1 MKNIK
6 KTIILI
12 LALCSFT
19 GAFSQTKT
27 IIRGKVID
35 QKDKSAVIGATVV
48 ESDKQNRVVNGS
60 VTDIDGN
67 FVYQMKNP
75 ANSMKVTVIG
85 YQSKVFKPNPLKAV
99 VIELVSSDIEL
110 DQVVITGKARSD
122 NSLTNIDDRDNASSR
137 VKVDLMDMKDGGITS
152 AADALQ
158 GKVAGLDI
166 ISASGDPGSGSQIVI
181 RGLSSIG
188 NNKPLIV
195 IDGITQDNV
204 PSSFDLSSSDAQD
217 IGNMINIALQDIKSI
232 EVLKDAASTAVYGSK
247 GADGVLLIETNRGKM
262 GKVQFDYT
270 YKNSVNFQPRA
281 IPMLNGDEYVT
292 LQLEEWHNSRG
303 VFDLPREIAYD
314 KDYPDFYN
322 YSANT
327 DWLGAITQNSVTNDH
342 YFKISGGGEKTRYFT
357 SFSYVDEG
365 GTTINTGKKSF
376 STRVNLDYF
385 LSKKLTFTVQFNYS
399 NNKRDGN
406 ISINDRN
413 IRQMAYIK
421 APNMSIMEHDADG
434 NLTGE
439 YFTRNFDKTGNYQ
452 GSGYDYYNPV
462 AVAKLGKSDESQNAL
477 ENSFK
482 LKYTLKDWLIF
493 KETASFQY
501 SGQKSNSF
509 LPYNA
514 VGSNWYDWTVNKAE
528 EGNSLYSSFKTE
540 SQLVFYV
547 PFKTKDHELTG
558 ATSWSTTQS
567 TDDGVNIQSN
577 RNPSINLQDP
587 AVGAQINWI
596 SSSLVEKSDV
606 GALLNLNYKYKDR
619 YMVQA
624 TARADG
630 NSAFGSAN
638 RWGLFKG
645 IGVAWRFSS
654 EKIFENSKNWLSES
668 KLRASWGTSGRPPS
682 DEWPHPKYPRFAIY
696 KTTNPG
702 SYIQN
707 PAVVPTSIQLDNLK
721 WENIMS
727 TDVGLE
733 LNLFKERFYIEGDI
747 YNKLT
752 TDLLFSD
759 YRIPYSSGFDKLVY
773 LNGGELSNKGWELM
787 TNGKIIRTK
796 DLVLSVDF
804 NISQNVNAFTKLPEN
819 FNNEASTSIGNG
831 VFPRRIVEGEP
842 IGSFFGFRY
851 KGVYASD
858 ADAVASDAAG
868 TTLYDGDHN
877 PVPMTFNGVY
887 TFKGGDSKYEDI
899 NHDGKIDLNDV
910 LYIGDS
916 NPDFIGGFGTSLR
929 YKQFDISFQFHY
941 RVGFDIINMTALQTE
956 GMGSTYNFKVGNT
969 NYVDNGRNNQS
980 KAVLN
985 RWRVQGQNEVG
996 MLPRAYMDS
1005 PANLLGSD
1013 RFVERGDFMRLNNVN
1028 LKYQLSPAM
1037 CTKLNLQSASVSL
1050 SARKLYTLT
1059 NYSGQDPEVSQ
1070 DASDPFWIGADNANT
1085 PPPKMVTLSF
1095 SVGF

>member
-1 MKNIK
+1 MKKLK

-27 IIRGKVID
+27 TIRGKVID
-35 QKDKSAVIGATVV
+35 QKDKSAVIGATIV
-48 ESDKQNRVVNGS
+48 ESDKENRVINGA

-75 ANSMKVTVIG
+75 DNSMKVTVIG
-85 YQSKVFKPNPLKAV
+85 YQTKDFKPNPLKAV

-110 DQVVITGKARSD
+110 DQITITAKSVSD
-122 NSLTNIDDRDNASSR
+122 NSLTNIPDRDRAGSST
-137 VKVDLMDMKDGGITS
+137 KVDLMEMKDGGITS

-204 PSSFDLSSSDAQD
+204 PSNFDLSSSDSED
-217 IGNMINIALQDIKSI
+217 ISNMINIALQDIKSI

-314 KDYPDFYN
+314 KDYADFYN

-342 YFKISGGGEKTRYFT
+342 YFKISGGGEKTRYST

-365 GTTINTGKKSF
+365 GTTINTGSQRF
-376 STRVNLDYF
+376 STRVNLDYY
-385 LSKKLTFTVQFNYS
+385 LSKKLLFTIQFNYS
-399 NNKRDGN
+399 NNKTDGN
-406 ISINDRN
+406 IEINKRN
-413 IRQMAYIK
+413 IRQMAYLK
-421 APNMSIMEHDADG
+421 APNMSIWERDADG
-434 NLTGE
+434 KLTGE
-439 YFTRNFDKTGNYQ
+439 YFTRNFEKTDNYQ
-452 GSGYDYYNPV
+452 GNGYDYFNPV
-462 AVAKLGKSDESQNAL
+462 AVANLGKSDEAENAL

-482 LKYTLKDWLIF
+482 LKYTIKDWLIF
-493 KETASFQY
+493 KETVSFQY
-501 SGQKSNSF
+501 SGKKSNSF

-514 VGSNWYDWTVNKAE
+514 IGSNWYEWTVNKAE
-528 EGNSLYSSFKTE
+528 EANSLYSSFKTE

-547 PFKTKDHELTG
+547 PFATKDHELTG
-558 ATSWSTTQS
+558 ATSWSTAQS
-567 TDDGVNIQSN
+567 TLDEVNIQSN
-577 RNPSINLQDP
+577 RNPSIDLQDP
-587 AVGAQINWI
+587 SIGAHINYTG
-596 SSSLVEKSDV
+596 SNLLEKSDV

-619 YMVQA
+619 YMLQG
-624 TARADG
+624 TLRADG
-630 NSAFGSAN
+630 NSSFGASN
-638 RWGLFKG
+638 RWGTFKG
-645 IGVAWRFSS
+645 VAAAWRFSS
-654 EKIFENSKNWLSES
+654 EPLLENCQNWLSES
-668 KLRASWGTSGRPPS
+668 KLRASWGTSGRAPG
-682 DEWPHPKYPRFAIY
+682 DWPRYPRFAIY
-696 KTTNPG
+696 QTTSTG
-702 SYIQN
+702 SYINN

-733 LNLFKERFYIEGDI
+733 LNLFHDRLFLEGDI

-752 TDLLFSD
+752 SDLLFRN
-759 YRIPYSSGFDKLVY
+759 YKIPVSSGFNELVY
-773 LNGGELSNKGWELM
+773 LNGGELSNKGWEFM
-787 TNGKIIRTK
+787 MNGKVIRTK
-796 DLVLSVDF
+796 NMMLSVDF
-804 NISQNVNAFTKLPEN
+804 NISQNVNSFTKLPEN
-819 FNNEASTSIGNG
+819 FNSEKATDIGNG
-831 VFPRRIVEGEP
+831 QYPMRLVAGEP

-851 KGVYASD
+851 QGVWASDEDAVATDANGNKLYDGEHNPIPMKFKGVY
-858 ADAVASDAAG
+858 
-868 TTLYDGDHN
+868 
-877 PVPMTFNGVY
+877 P
-887 TFKGGDSKYEDI
+887 FKGGDAKYEDI
-899 NHDGKIDLNDV
+899 NHDGRIDLNDV
-910 LYIGDS
+910 VYIGDS
-916 NPDFIGGFGTSLR
+916 NPDFTGGFGASLK
-929 YKQFDISFQFHY
+929 YKQFDVSFQFHY

-956 GMGSTYNFKVGNT
+956 GTGSTYDFRIGDT
-969 NYVDNGRNNQS
+969 RYVDNGKNNQS

-985 RWRVQGQNEVG
+985 RWRVQGQSEQG
-996 MLPRAYMDS
+996 LLPRAYMGN

-1013 RFVERGDFMRLNNVN
+1013 RFVEKGDFMRLNNVS
-1028 LKYQLSPAM
+1028 LKYQLSQAL
-1037 CTKLNLQSASVSL
+1037 CNKLNLQSASLAL
-1050 SARKLYTLT
+1050 SARKLYTFT
-1059 NYSGQDPEVSQ
+1059 NYSGQDPEVGQ

>member
-1 MKNIK
+1 MKKIK

-19 GAFSQTKT
+19 GVFSQTKT
-27 IIRGKVID
+27 TIRGKVID
-35 QKDKSAVIGATVV
+35 QKDKSAVIGATIV
-48 ESDKQNRVVNGS
+48 ESDKENRVVNGS
-60 VTDIDGN
+60 ITDIDGN

-75 ANSMKVTVIG
+75 DNVMKVTVIG
-85 YQSKVFKPNPLKAV
+85 YQTKVFKPNPLKPV

-110 DQVVITGKARSD
+110 DQVTITAKAKSD
-122 NSLTNIDDRDNASSR
+122 NSLTNISDRDRASSST
-137 VKVDLMDMKDGGITS
+137 KVDLMDMKDGGITS

-166 ISASGDPGSGSQIVI
+166 ISQSGDPGSGSQIVI

-204 PSSFDLSSSDAQD
+204 PSSFDLSSADSQD
-217 IGNMINIALQDIKSI
+217 ISNMINIAVQDIRSI
-232 EVLKDAASTAVYGSK
+232 EILKDAASTAVYGSK

-292 LQLEEWHNSRG
+292 LQLEQWHNSKG

-357 SFSYVDEG
+357 SFSYIDEG
-365 GTTINTGKKSF
+365 GTTINTGSKRF

-385 LSKKLTFTVQFNYS
+385 LSKKLLFTVQFNYS
-399 NNKRDGN
+399 NNKTDGN
-406 ISINDRN
+406 LSWDVDGQERT
-413 IRQMAYIK
+413 IRRMAYLK
-421 APNMSIMEHDADG
+421 APNMSIMERDANG

-452 GSGYDYYNPV
+452 GDGYNYFNPV
-462 AVAKLGKSDESQNAL
+462 AVAKLGKRDEAQNAL

-482 LKYTLKDWLIF
+482 LKYTIWDWLIF

-540 SQLVFYV
+540 SQLVFFI
-547 PFKTKDHELTG
+547 PFKTKDHEFTG

-577 RNPSINLQDP
+577 RIPSINIQDP
-587 AVGAQINWI
+587 AIGAQINWI
-596 SSSLVEKSDV
+596 SSSLYEKSDV

-619 YMVQA
+619 YMIQA
-624 TARADG
+624 TARGDG
-630 NSAFGSAN
+630 NSSFGSAN

-654 EKIFENSKNWLSES
+654 EPFLENCQDWLSES
-668 KLRASWGTSGRPPS
+668 KVRLSWGTSGRPPS
-682 DEWPHPKYPRFAIY
+682 DWPQYPRFAIY

-702 SYIQN
+702 TYIQN
-707 PAVVPTSIQLDNLK
+707 AAVVPTSIQLDNLK
-721 WENIMS
+721 WESIMS
-727 TDVGLE
+727 TDLGLE
-733 LNLFKERFYIEGDI
+733 LNLFKERLYIEGDI
-747 YNKLT
+747 YDKLT
-752 TDLLFSD
+752 SDLLFKD
-759 YRIPYSSGFDKLVY
+759 YNIPTSSGFDKLVY
-773 LNGGELSNKGWELM
+773 LNGGELANKGWEFML
-787 TNGKIIRTK
+787 NGKVIRRK
-796 DLVLSVDF
+796 DLVWSVDF
-804 NISQNVNAFTKLPEN
+804 NISQNVNSFTKLPEN
-819 FNNEASTSIGNG
+819 FNNEKSTDISNGNY
-831 VFPRRIVEGEP
+831 PKRIVAGEP

-851 KGVYASD
+851 KGVWASD
-858 ADAVASDAAG
+858 EDVIATDADG
-868 TTLYDGDHN
+868 NKLYDGEHN
-877 PVPMTFNGVY
+877 VIPMTYKGIY
-887 TFKGGDSKYEDI
+887 QFKGGDAKYEDI
-899 NHDGKIDLNDV
+899 NHDGQIDLNDV
-910 LYIGDS
+910 VYIGDS
-916 NPDFIGGFGTSLR
+916 NPDFIGGFGTSLK

-941 RVGFDIINMTALQTE
+941 RVGFDIINSTALQTQ
-956 GMGSTYNFKVGNT
+956 GM
-969 NYVDNGRNNQS
+969 DGRNNQS

-985 RWRVQGQNEVG
+985 RWRVQGQNEPG
-996 MLPRAYMDS
+996 MLPRAFMDN
-1005 PANLLGSD
+1005 PANNLGSD
-1013 RFVERGDFMRLNNVN
+1013 RYVEAGDFIRLNNIA
-1028 LKYQLSPAM
+1028 LKYQLSPEL
-1037 CTKLNLQSASVSL
+1037 CSKLNLQSASLSL
-1050 SARKLYTLT
+1050 SARKLYTFT
-1059 NYSGQDPEVSQ
+1059 NYSGQDPEVGQ
-1070 DASDPFWIGADNANT
+1070 NAADPFWIGEDRANT